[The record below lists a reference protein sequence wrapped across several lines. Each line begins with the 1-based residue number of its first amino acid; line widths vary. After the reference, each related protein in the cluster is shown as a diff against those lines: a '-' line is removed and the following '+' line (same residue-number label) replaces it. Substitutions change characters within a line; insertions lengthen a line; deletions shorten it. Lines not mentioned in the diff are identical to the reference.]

1 MVGIFS
7 WFIPYTN
14 PRVNWLLKPVLFS
27 PEKSGLGSRAQVARR
42 IESTK
47 SKGKRCC
54 GRNFNGDSRDPQEWD
69 PLMVSFPYYSHIFRD
84 SLGIHTLNPW
94 YPLDFFE
101 DSDCWNI
108 TSYLIGNTSTQS
120 GKKIY
125 LIETKIDLPKGSM
138 RLVNIIYIHSIPTN
152 LLWKIKHSCRT
163 VGFPKTKTGV
173 SKERRFQWF
182 FPTKFVW
189 TTNQPILEVSS
200 SWICFKCLGKK
211 TNNIFP
217 KWWFGAGKTMVK
229 SNKNITQ
236 HFPLT
241 VFSDRSAGGLV
252 KIHQQAYRIIYHFL
266 R

>member
-1 MVGIFS
+1 
-7 WFIPYTN
+7 
-14 PRVNWLLKPVLFS
+14 
-27 PEKSGLGSRAQVARR
+27 
-42 IESTK
+42 
-47 SKGKRCC
+47 
-54 GRNFNGDSRDPQEWD
+54 
-69 PLMVSFPYYSHIFRD
+69 MVSFPYYSHIFRD

-182 FPTKFVW
+182 FSYEICLNNKS
-189 TTNQPILEVSS
+189 TNPWSLIILDLLQV
-200 SWICFKCLGKK
+200 LGKK
-211 TNNIFP
+211 KQTIFSP
-217 KWWFGAGKTMVK
+217 
-229 SNKNITQ
+229 N
-236 HFPLT
+236 
-241 VFSDRSAGGLV
+241 GGLV
-252 KIHQQAYRIIYHFL
+252 LEKPW
-266 R
+266 